1 MTTASTRSPPSI
13 GEGTQD
19 DHELA
24 VIGKRVPKV
33 DVWGKVT
40 GETRYT
46 DDLQLPRMA
55 FGKLLRSLQ
64 FVDVEAAFAK
74 ADLVLEDVFFYQGNN
89 LLAMEQHAALASW
102 GPDGKLTLW
111 SSTQTPH

>member
-1 MTTASTRSPPSI
+1 MTTASTRSTPSI
-13 GEGTQD
+13 GEGAKE

-55 FGKLLRSLQ
+55 FGKLLRSSHPHALIKRI
-64 FVDVEAAFAK
+64 DTSGAK
-74 ADLVLEDVFFYQGNN
+74 ALPGVYAVITGWDLPREQFGRLPVSQDEQG
-89 LLAMEQHAALASW
+89 L
-102 GPDGKLTLW
+102 
-111 SSTQTPH
+111 